1 MIQINDTWAIDSD
14 SKCWFILRRA
24 TEEESAK
31 ARARLGKVEGAE
43 RAWRQ
48 VAFHGRLEDS
58 ATGLLDRMAREAGG
72 NAGTVEELRALIL
85 KAKDEIVAA
94 VKGAGA

>member
-14 SKCWFILRRA
+14 SKCWTILRRA

-31 ARARLGKVEGAE
+31 ARARLGKTDSTE

-48 VAFHGRLEDS
+48 IAYHRNLEES
-58 ATGLLDRMAREAGG
+58 AAGLLDRMAREAGS
-72 NAGTVEELRALIL
+72 NAFTVEQLRALIL
-85 KAKDEIVAA
+85 TAKDEIIAA
-94 VKGAGA
+94 VKGARA